1 MKHLNTVIIGT
12 GSHIPD
18 KVVKNEEFVNQ
29 DFYTDKKEK
38 IVALG
43 EKIVRQFEAITGIQE
58 RRYAEKGVNTSDI
71 AYFAAKEAIE
81 NAGIDPET
89 IDQIILA
96 QNFGD
101 VEEGGT
107 QSSMVPSIAARVKHL
122 LKIKNPNCVAYDV
135 IFGCPGWIQGFI
147 QANAYIKAGMGKRF
161 LVIGAEALSRV
172 SDKYDRDSMIFADGA
187 GAVIVEAQESDEKKG
202 FLSYSMQTD
211 TIEEVNYL
219 FSGKTYKLDSKK
231 DTYYIKMQG
240 RKIYE
245 YALNKVPD
253 AMKLALERSGYGIN
267 DLKKII
273 IHQANEKMDEAML
286 QRFYK
291 LYKLENDIPKD
302 VMPMSI
308 AKLGNSSVATIPT
321 LYDFILKGKFPQHQI
336 NTDDI
341 IMFASVG
348 AGMSINSII
357 YKV

>member
-1 MKHLNTVIIGT
+1 MKYLNTVIIGT

-18 KVVKNEEFVNQ
+18 VVVKNEDFVNQ
-29 DFYTDKKEK
+29 DFYTEKKEK
-38 IVALG
+38 IISLG

-58 RRYAEKGVNTSDI
+58 RRYADKGINTSDI
-71 AYFAAKEAIE
+71 AFFAAKEAIKDS
-81 NAGIDPET
+81 GIDPET

-101 VEEGGT
+101 VEKGGT
-107 QSSMVPSIAARVKHL
+107 QSSQVPSIAARVKHL
-122 LKIKNPNCVAYDV
+122 LKIKNPTCVAYDV
-135 IFGCPGWIQGFI
+135 VFGCPGWIQGFI
-147 QANAYIKAGMGKRF
+147 QAHAYIQAGMGKRF

-245 YALNKVPD
+245 YALSKVPA
-253 AMKLALERSGYGIN
+253 AMKLALDRSGYKIN

-291 LYKLENDIPKD
+291 LYDLENNIPKNI
-302 VMPMSI
+302 MPMSI
-308 AKLGNSSVATIPT
+308 TKLGNSSVATIPT
-321 LYDFILKGKFPQHQI
+321 LYDFILKGKFEQHKI
-336 NTDDI
+336 NKDDI
-341 IMFASVG
+341 LMFASVG

-357 YKV
+357 YKA

>member
-1 MKHLNTVIIGT
+1 MKYLNTVIIGT

-18 KVVKNEEFVNQ
+18 VIVKNEDFVNQ
-29 DFYTDKKEK
+29 DFYTEKKEK
-38 IVALG
+38 IISLG

-58 RRYAEKGVNTSDI
+58 RRYADKGINTSDI
-71 AYFAAKEAIE
+71 AFFAAKEAIE
-81 NAGIDPET
+81 NSGIDPET

-101 VEEGGT
+101 VEKGGT
-107 QSSMVPSIAARVKHL
+107 QSSQVPSIAARVKHL
-122 LKIKNPNCVAYDV
+122 LKIKNPTCVAYDV
-135 IFGCPGWIQGFI
+135 VFGCPGWIQGFI
-147 QANAYIKAGMGKRF
+147 QAHAYIQAGMGKRF
-161 LVIGAEALSRV
+161 LIIGAEALSRV

-187 GAVIVEAQESDEKKG
+187 GAVIVEAQESNKKSG

-211 TIEEVNYL
+211 TFEEVNYL

-245 YALNKVPD
+245 YALSKVPA
-253 AMKLALERSGYGIN
+253 AMKLALDRSGYNIN

-291 LYKLENDIPKD
+291 LYDLEDNIPKNI
-302 VMPMSI
+302 MPMSI

-321 LYDFILKGKFPQHQI
+321 LYDFILKGKYEQHKI
-336 NTDDI
+336 NKNDI
-341 IMFASVG
+341 LMFASVG

-357 YKV
+357 YKA